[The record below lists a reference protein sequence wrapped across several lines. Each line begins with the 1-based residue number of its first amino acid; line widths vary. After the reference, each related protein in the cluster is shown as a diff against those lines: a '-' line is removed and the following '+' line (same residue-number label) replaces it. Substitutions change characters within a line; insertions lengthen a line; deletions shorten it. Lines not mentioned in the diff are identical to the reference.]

1 MRLSKF
7 YWHHILHTILS
18 IEPTLIVFVMF
29 SFIIEIII
37 IILVVAHVIHIDEAS
52 LTLPVVIIFF
62 ITSKVL
68 TADYTILAF
77 VATLNIIVI

>member
-1 MRLSKF
+1 
-7 YWHHILHTILS
+7 
-18 IEPTLIVFVMF
+18 MF
-29 SFIIEIII
+29 SVIVEIVI

-52 LTLPVVIIFF
+52 LTLPIVIIFF

>member
-1 MRLSKF
+1 
-7 YWHHILHTILS
+7 
-18 IEPTLIVFVMF
+18 MF
-29 SFIIEIII
+29 SVIIEIVI
-37 IILVVAHVIHIDEAS
+37 IILVVAHVIHIDEAP

-68 TADYTILAF
+68 TADYTILTF